1 VPGGGGEEAPGVAE
15 KHGPNP
21 RPSPAFARLQ
31 TLDLQ
36 RCPGVTGRALLG
48 LLLNLR
54 IGAAP
59 KVDRLQRLALAGCVV
74 DKAEGFILL
83 RTKH

>member
-1 VPGGGGEEAPGVAE
+1 
-15 KHGPNP
+15 
-21 RPSPAFARLQ
+21 
-31 TLDLQ
+31 
-36 RCPGVTGRALLG
+36 VTGRALLG